1 MSIAPSFTLFPSR
14 SLSRLLAIASGVT
27 ACTLLLASASG
38 AQTAP
43 ARSSDLADPAL
54 AIGDRP
60 AQLAS
65 HVDAASLT
73 AIAVSAK
80 SSSLKTLRLTHR
92 ASLFQ
97 ADSLDEAMPP
107 STTAQDLGLLS
118 SSGLETALSQERTP
132 TPVVIGQQRGERVPP
147 NSFFFRFG
155 STLPRP
161 TALQGPIRPETVVPQ
176 SHQPGGIAAGV
187 RLGFANLGGNNQTLS
202 LGVEGGEQVLGF
214 DLDFR
219 QFLPDGSGYGVNF
232 ANQRGVEPEFDRG
245 SNDVDTPGGDDP
257 WVHRLGGGVEYF
269 RPLAPDI
276 EGAIGISYQRIS
288 VRDSIFT
295 SGIEPEDELGNRL
308 TVSDSGQD
316 DLLTINLAGVWD
328 RRDDPRFP
336 TTGYRVL
343 LGMDQ
348 SIPIGDADILF
359 NRLSANYTQYV
370 PLNLFGF
377 AEGPRTLVL
386 NAQGGTII
394 GDAPPYEA
402 FSLGGP
408 SSVRGYDT
416 GGLGTGRSFIQ
427 ATAEYRFPIFD
438 LTLFREDIDVGGTL
452 FFDYATDLG
461 SGDTVIGEPAEVRD
475 KPGNGFGYGVGLRAL
490 TPIGPVRLEF
500 GLNDEGSSQVIFN
513 VGDRF

>member
-1 MSIAPSFTLFPSR
+1 MSISQSSAPSPSR
-14 SLSRLLAIASGVT
+14 YLGKLFAIASGIT
-27 ACTLLLASASG
+27 AYSLLVASASWAQTNSAEG
-38 AQTAP
+38 AQTELGAEAEIP
-43 ARSSDLADPAL
+43 
-54 AIGDRP
+54 
-60 AQLAS
+60 
-65 HVDAASLT
+65 V
-73 AIAVSAK
+73 AIAGTGSAK
-80 SSSLKTLRLTHR
+80 SPSLKTLRLTHQAALFPENR
-92 ASLFQ
+92 A
-97 ADSLDEAMPP
+97 DEAASP
-107 STTAQDLGLLS
+107 STNAQDLRLLS
-118 SSGLETALSQERTP
+118 ASTVLSQAATP
-132 TPVVIGQQRGERVPP
+132 TPLVIGQQRSERRVPP

-161 TALQGPIRPETVVPQ
+161 TALQGPTRPETVTPQ
-176 SHQPGGIAAGV
+176 SNQPGGIAAGV

-202 LGVEGGEQVLGF
+202 LGIEGGEQALGF

-219 QFLPDGSGYGVNF
+219 QFLADGSGYGINF

-245 SNDVDTPGGDDP
+245 SNDVDTPSGDDP

-269 RPLAPDI
+269 RPLAPNV

-308 TVSDSGQD
+308 TVSDDGQD

-328 RRDDPRFP
+328 RRDNPRFP
-336 TTGYRVL
+336 TAGYRL
-343 LGMDQ
+343 LVGMDQ
-348 SIPIGDADILF
+348 SIPIGEADILF

-377 AEGPRTLVL
+377 GEGPRTLVL

-408 SSVRGYDT
+408 SSVRGYDS

-427 ATAEYRFPIFD
+427 ATAEYRFPLFD
-438 LTLFREDIDVGGTL
+438 LTLFQEDIDIGGTL

>member
-1 MSIAPSFTLFPSR
+1 MTVLGMTVHPLVLTDAAWAQVSPTLVF
-14 SLSRLLAIASGVT
+14 
-27 ACTLLLASASG
+27 
-38 AQTAP
+38 
-43 ARSSDLADPAL
+43 SSDDSVRTDSEIRDRWLQQVINTGEATVLEVASPAK
-54 AIGDRP
+54 IP
-60 AQLAS
+60 S
-65 HVDAASLT
+65 V
-73 AIAVSAK
+73 
-80 SSSLKTLRLTHR
+80 KTLRLTHR
-92 ASLFQ
+92 AALF
-97 ADSLDEAMPP
+97 AAASRGEAGQF
-107 STTAQDLGLLS
+107 STAAQDLSLLS
-118 SSGLETALSQERTP
+118 PSRLEATLNYEG
-132 TPVVIGQQRGERVPP
+132 TPVPTVIGQQREQENTAP
-147 NSFFFRFG
+147 NSFFFSFG
-155 STLPRP
+155 STLPRS
-161 TALQGPIRPETVVPQ
+161 TALQGPARPVTVVPQ
-176 SHQPGGIAAGV
+176 SNQPGGIAAGA

-202 LGVEGGEQVLGF
+202 LSIEGGEQVLGF

-219 QFLPDGSGYGVNF
+219 QFLADGSGYAVNF
-232 ANQRGVEPEFDRG
+232 ANQRGVETEFDRG
-245 SNDVDTPGGDDP
+245 RNDVDTPSGDDP
-257 WVHRLGGGVEYF
+257 FVHRLGGGVEYF
-269 RPLAPDI
+269 RTLAPNV

-288 VRDSIFT
+288 VRDSLFT

-308 TVSDSGQD
+308 TVSDDGQD
-316 DLLTINLAGVWD
+316 DLLTINVAAGWD
-328 RRDDPRFP
+328 RRDDPQFP
-336 TTGYRVL
+336 TDGYRLL

-377 AEGPRTLVL
+377 AEGPQTLVL

-408 SSVRGYDT
+408 SSVRGYDS

-438 LTLFREDIDVGGTL
+438 LTLFQEDIDVGGTL

-461 SGDTVIGEPAEVRD
+461 SGDTVIGEPAEARD